1 MAATATRRVATAR
14 KSAEKA
20 ARRVHAE
27 LEHRVG
33 ISVPVR
39 LWDGTELG
47 DGAAGFRIVLTYP
60 WSLRA
65 LLRPPFDLAAG
76 EAYVEGAID
85 LEGDPVAA
93 MALGERIA
101 LDTIDLLP
109 LLRRVRALPRPPRRH
124 HPRRAALHGRMH
136 SKTRDAQ
143 AIAFHY
149 DLPQAFYE
157 QFLDANLVY
166 SCAYFANPGE
176 PLEPAQER
184 KLDLICRKLRL
195 RPGMRLLDIG
205 CGWGSLLAH
214 AAGRYDVH
222 GVGVT
227 LSRTQAEA
235 GRQLLAREG
244 LAGQIDIRLQDYR
257 DLDERFDAV
266 ASVGMAEHVGPG
278 RLGEYVT
285 AVWRLLA
292 EGGSFL
298 NHCIVL
304 GDADR
309 VRTGRERTFL
319 GAYVFPDGGLVP
331 AWRIVREIERGGFEV
346 LDVEQLRPHYALTL
360 RRWLRSLEAHHDQAV
375 AAASEADYRVWR
387 AYMAGAAHSFE
398 CRSLGVVQ
406 VLGHKPGPARADPP
420 FGRSWMLPSQAVTG

>member
-1 MAATATRRVATAR
+1 M
-14 KSAEKA
+14 
-20 ARRVHAE
+20 
-27 LEHRVG
+27 
-33 ISVPVR
+33 R

-47 DGAAGFRIVLTYP
+47 DPAAGCRIVLRHP

-65 LLRPPFDLAAG
+65 LLRPPFDLTAG

-85 LEGDPVAA
+85 LEGDPIAA
-93 MALGERIA
+93 MALGERIDARA
-101 LDTIDLLP
+101 LSSIDLLH
-109 LLRRVRALPRPPRRH
+109 LLSRIRALPRPPRHRH
-124 HPRRAALHGRMH
+124 SRRAALRGRMH
-136 SKTRDAQ
+136 SKARDAQ

-166 SCAYFANPGE
+166 SCAYFVEPGE
-176 PLEPAQER
+176 PLERAQER

-195 RPGMRLLDIG
+195 SPGMRLLDIG
-205 CGWGSLLAH
+205 SGWGSLLAH
-214 AAGRYDVH
+214 AARRYGTR

-235 GRQLLAREG
+235 GVEWLAREG
-244 LAGQIDIRLQDYR
+244 LAGQVDIRLQDYR

-266 ASVGMAEHVGPG
+266 ASVGMAEHVGPDH
-278 RLGEYVT
+278 LGEYVT
-285 AVWRLLA
+285 AVWRLVT

-304 GDADR
+304 GDADQ
-309 VRTGRERTFL
+309 VRTGRERTFMD
-319 GAYVFPDGGLVP
+319 AYVFPDGGLVP
-331 AWRIVREIERGGFEV
+331 AWRIVREIERAGFEV

-360 RRWLRSLEAHHDQAV
+360 RRWLRNLQAHHDK
-375 AAASEADYRVWR
+375 AAALTSEADYRIWR

-398 CRSLGVVQ
+398 CRSLGVIQ
-406 VLGHKPGPARADPP
+406 VLGHKPGPATTDPP
-420 FGRSWMLPSQAVTG
+420 LGRSWTLPPRGSE